1 MFVDQA
7 EIIVRSG
14 AGGDGCISFRRE
26 KYVPRGGPD
35 GGDGGRGGDVVLVA
49 DPQLS
54 TLVDVSRQS
63 LYAAEKGRQGTGSNC
78 HGRSGNDLELHVPVG
93 TIVRLLEEEGE
104 AIASDD
110 DDLPPLVADLS
121 NAGQTVVVARGGKGG
136 RGNRRF
142 AGPTRQAPRIA
153 EDGGPSVER
162 RLALELKLLADVGLI
177 GLPNAGKST
186 LLSRISAANP
196 KIANYPFTTLHPVLG
211 IAELGDMRRLV
222 FADIPGLIEGAHEG
236 HGLGIDFLRH
246 VERTR
251 VLVHLVSAEA
261 GSEDDLV
268 ANFHTIESELAGFNE
283 ELARKPRLVVLS
295 KGDLMPLEEAEN
307 LARSLGEGIGIE
319 VRLISS
325 VTGTGLNAFLN
336 AVDGLVHEL
345 EQQGDVVDKDGDED
359 VDNDGR

>member
-7 EIIVRSG
+7 QIIVRSG

-26 KYVPRGGPD
+26 KYIPRGGPD
-35 GGDGGRGGDVVLVA
+35 GGDGGRGGSVILVA

-54 TLVDVSRQS
+54 TLVDVSRKS
-63 LYAAEKGRQGTGSNC
+63 LYAAEAGRQGRGANC
-78 HGRSGNDLELHVPVG
+78 HGRSGKDLELHLPVG
-93 TIVRLLEEEGE
+93 TLVRLLEEDGQAVEFDEDGL
-104 AIASDD
+104 S
-110 DDLPPLVADLS
+110 PLIADLS
-121 NAGQTVVVARGGKGG
+121 GPGQDIVVAHGGKGG

-142 AGPTRQAPRIA
+142 AGATRQTPRIA
-153 EDGGPSVER
+153 EDGGPSVVR

-211 IAELGDMRRLV
+211 IAELSEMRRLV

-261 GSEDDLV
+261 AGGEDELV
-268 ANFHTIESELAGFNE
+268 SNFHTIESELAGFNE

-295 KGDLMPLEEAEN
+295 KGDLMPPDDAEN
-307 LARSLGEGIGIE
+307 LARSLSESIGLK

-325 VTGTGLNAFLN
+325 VTGAGLPAFLN
-336 AVDGLVHEL
+336 AVDGLIQEL
-345 EQQGDVVDKDGDED
+345 EHQGDSVEKDG
-359 VDNDGR
+359 R